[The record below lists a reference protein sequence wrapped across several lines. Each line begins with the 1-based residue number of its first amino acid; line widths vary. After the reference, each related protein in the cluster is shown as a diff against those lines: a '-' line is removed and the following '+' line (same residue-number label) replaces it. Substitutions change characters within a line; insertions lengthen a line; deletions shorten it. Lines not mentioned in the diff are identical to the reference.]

1 MLKITSH
8 CFSIILSNYFY
19 IIMLIQNNFGFRI
32 KIFGEITEL
41 IKKEMDKYIMELIND
56 YYKDILSVNHWKY
69 FIYETKEITINI
81 KPYFICRDLNFFDS
95 IKNHYEIYLNNF
107 KDEKKKELDEKMN
120 EKTLDWT
127 QIKSIDIKY
136 QKMFGI
142 LSRNKNYLNV
152 KFDEIDIYKD
162 NNTENDN
169 SDKKSDFICINIDD
183 NNIINH
189 KVSIFSLE
197 LINFTYDFLLVFMEL
212 TENINYN
219 NDTMKEKQIDNS
231 LRNDLIIFML
241 QEIKVKLKYS
251 KELTINNRKRNLF
264 IL

>member
-1 MLKITSH
+1 MK
-8 CFSIILSNYFY
+8 
-19 IIMLIQNNFGFRI
+19 
-32 KIFGEITEL
+32 
-41 IKKEMDKYIMELIND
+41 
-56 YYKDILSVNHWKY
+56 
-69 FIYETKEITINI
+69 
-81 KPYFICRDLNFFDS
+81 
-95 IKNHYEIYLNNF
+95 
-107 KDEKKKELDEKMN
+107 
-120 EKTLDWT
+120 KTLDLI

-136 QKMFGI
+136 QKMFDI

-212 TENINYN
+212 TENMNYN

-231 LRNDLIIFML
+231 LRNDLIIFMF